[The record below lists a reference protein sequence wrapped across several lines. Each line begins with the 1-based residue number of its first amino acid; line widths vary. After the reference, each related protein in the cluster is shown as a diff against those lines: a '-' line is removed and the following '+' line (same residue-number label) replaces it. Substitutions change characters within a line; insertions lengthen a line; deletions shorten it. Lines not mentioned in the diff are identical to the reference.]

1 MAYKRE
7 STDQAVAR
15 WETLKQVQ
23 LAYPTFTPFL
33 EDCMEYLGFECSWV
47 QKDIGHYL
55 EHGPL
60 YRMIQAQRGQA
71 KTTITAIYA
80 VWRLIHDPTTR
91 IVILSAGENMASQIS
106 TLIIQLI
113 AGMDFLEVLRPDR
126 AAGDRAS
133 RENYD
138 VHYSLK
144 GPDKSPSIACF
155 GATSTVQGSRA
166 DLLIAD
172 DIESYKNSR
181 TPVQREVL
189 TDITRD
195 FTSICSQ
202 GDIIYL
208 GTPQSVDSIYNAL
221 PSRGY
226 DIRIWTGRF
235 PTNDEI
241 PNYHGFLAPRILQI
255 VKARPELQ
263 TGGGPMGDRGQ
274 AIDSVIVPEDKMVAK
289 EVDQGPAFFQLQHML
304 DTALMDAGRYPLN
317 PAKIFFADLRD
328 STKAPLN
335 MQLYRDRNCQIAVP
349 AQYPLQLEY
358 HLVPNMGNEFGK
370 YSQTYM
376 YIDPAGGGQNGDETG
391 YAITREAAGKIF
403 VARVGAVPGGLGN
416 APLEKLVQIAMQH
429 GVDNIGI
436 EKNFGNG
443 ALSSVITPML
453 NKATTDAGRSPIGI
467 EDIWESGQKELRII
481 DILEPVIENGRL
493 IMDEQVIE
501 DDWDQCQQYA
511 VQDRPVFSLFYQMAR
526 ITRDRNCLIHDDR
539 LDALA
544 AAVRYFVL
552 ALQKDEDKALA
563 AAKQDAYNKM
573 VRNPLGMPSAH
584 ANSAMLPGKQ
594 QRPNSIQAMTTRRF

>member
-1 MAYKRE
+1 MAFQRE
-7 STDQAVAR
+7 TQEEALAR
-15 WETLKQVQ
+15 WRTLEELQKT
-23 LAYPTFTPFL
+23 YPTFTPFL
-33 EDCMEYLGFECSWV
+33 EDCMEYLGFQCSWV

-80 VWRLIHDPTTR
+80 VWRLIQNPSTR

-113 AGMDFLEVLRPDR
+113 SGMDILSVLRPDR

-138 VHYSLK
+138 VHYTLK

-195 FTSICSQ
+195 FTSICSK

-235 PTNDEI
+235 PTPEEI
-241 PNYHGFLAPRILQI
+241 PNYNGFLAPRILQI

-274 AIDSVIVPEDKMVAK
+274 AVDSVIVPEDKMVAK
-289 EVDQGPAFFQLQHML
+289 EIDQGPSFFQLQHML
-304 DTALMDAGRYPLN
+304 DTALMDAGRYPLDVS
-317 PAKIFFADLRD
+317 KIFFTDLRSD
-328 STKAPLN
+328 KAPLEMN
-335 MQLYRDRNCQIAVP
+335 LYRDRNMKIPVP
-349 AQYPLQLEY
+349 NQYPLTLDY
-358 HLVPNMGNEFGK
+358 HLVPDRGSVFGK
-370 YSQTYM
+370 YNQTYM

-391 YAITREAAGKIF
+391 YAITSEAAGKIF
-403 VARVGAVPGGLGN
+403 VRKVGAVKGGL
-416 APLEKLVQIAMQH
+416 EKERMEELVKIA
-429 GVDNIGI
+429 VDNRVNMIGI

-443 ALSSVITPML
+443 ALASVLTPML
-453 NKATTDAGRSPIGI
+453 NKKVAELGIDPIGI
-467 EDIWESGQKELRII
+467 EDVWESGQKELRII
-481 DILEPVIENGRL
+481 DILEPAIENGSI
-493 IMDEQVIE
+493 IMDEEVIE
-501 DDWDQCQQYA
+501 DDWELCQKYA
-511 VQDRPVFSLFYQMAR
+511 IQDRQTYSLFYQMAR
-526 ITRDRNCLIHDDR
+526 ITRDKNCLIHDDR

-544 AAVRYFVL
+544 GAVRFFVQSL
-552 ALQKDEDKALA
+552 AKDEAMALNR
-563 AAKQDAYNKM
+563 AKQDAYNKM
-573 VRNPLGMPSAH
+573 VKNPLGMPSHSNRA
-584 ANSAMLPGKQ
+584 AML
-594 QRPNSIQAMTTRRF
+594 QRPSHSPLQPTRRF

>member
-1 MAYKRE
+1 MAFKRE
-7 STDQAVAR
+7 STEQALAR
-15 WETLKQVQ
+15 WETLKEVQ

-33 EDCMEYLGFECSWV
+33 EDCMEYLGFKCSWV

-113 AGMDFLEVLRPDR
+113 AGIDFLEVLRPDR

-195 FTSICSQ
+195 FTSICST

-235 PTNDEI
+235 PTKEEI
-241 PNYHGFLAPRILQI
+241 PNYNGFLAPRIMQI

-289 EVDQGPAFFQLQHML
+289 EIDQGPAFFQLQHML

-317 PAKIFFADLRD
+317 PGKIFFADLRD
-328 STKAPLN
+328 STKAPLD
-335 MQLYRDRNCQIAVP
+335 MQLYRDRKMLIPVP
-349 AQYPLQLEY
+349 AQFPIQLDY
-358 HLVPNMGNEFGK
+358 HLVPHMGTEFGK

-376 YIDPAGGGQNGDETG
+376 YVDPAGGGQNGDETA
-391 YAITREAAGKIF
+391 YAIVREAAGKIF
-403 VARVGAVPGGLGN
+403 VVKVGAVPGGLGEK
-416 APLEKLVQIAMQH
+416 PLKTLVDIAIRF
-429 GVDNIGI
+429 GVDNMGI
-436 EKNFGNG
+436 EENFGKG
-443 ALSSVITPML
+443 ALSSVLTPL
-453 NKATTDAGRSPIGI
+453 LHKATEEHRRTPIGI
-467 EDIWESGQKELRII
+467 EDIWETGQKELRII

-501 DDWDQCQQYA
+501 DDWEECQKYA

-544 AAVRYFVL
+544 SAVRYFVL
-552 ALQKDEDKALA
+552 ALQKDKDKALNK
-563 AAKQDAYNKM
+563 AKQDAYNQM

-584 ANSAMLPGKQ
+584 ANSATLPGQKTE
-594 QRPNSIQAMTTRRF
+594 NTFHNMITRRF

>member
-1 MAYKRE
+1 MAFQRE
-7 STDQAVAR
+7 TAEQALAR
-15 WETLKQVQ
+15 WQTLEELQKT
-23 LAYPTFTPFL
+23 YPTFSPFL

-55 EHGPL
+55 ETGPL

-113 AGMDFLEVLRPDR
+113 SGMEILSVLRPDR
-126 AAGDRAS
+126 SAGDRAS

-235 PTNDEI
+235 PTPDEI
-241 PNYHGFLAPRILQI
+241 PNYNGFLAPRIVQI
-255 VKARPELQ
+255 CKARPELQ

-289 EVDQGPAFFQLQHML
+289 EIDQGPAFFQLQHML
-304 DTALMDAGRYPLN
+304 DTALMDADRYPID
-317 PAKIFFADLRD
+317 PAKIFFADLRSD
-328 STKAPLN
+328 RAPLE
-335 MQLYRDRNCQIAVP
+335 MALYRDKNFQIAVP
-349 AQYPLQLEY
+349 KQYPLQLEY
-358 HLVPNMGNEFGK
+358 HLVPSMGALFGS

-391 YAITREAAGKIF
+391 WAICSEAAGKIF
-403 VARVGAVPGGLGN
+403 VRAVGAVPGGLGDD
-416 APLEKLVQIAMQH
+416 AMQEL
-429 GVDNIGI
+429 VRIAFENDVQMMGI

-443 ALSSVITPML
+443 ALSSILTPML
-453 NKATTDAGRSPIGI
+453 HKKAAELGRNPIGI
-467 EDIWESGQKELRII
+467 EDVWESGQKELRII
-481 DILEPVIENGRL
+481 DILEPVIANGKL
-493 IMDEQVIE
+493 IMHEEIIE
-501 DDWDQCQQYA
+501 TDWEACQQYPI
-511 VQDRPVFSLFYQMAR
+511 QDRATFSLFYQMAR

-544 AAVRYFVL
+544 GAVRYFVQSL
-552 ALQKDEDKALA
+552 AKEEEKAQNK
-563 AAKQDAYNKM
+563 AKQDAYNKM
-573 VRNPLGMPSAH
+573 VRNPLGMPSH
-584 ANSAMLPGKQ
+584 SNRSAML
-594 QRPNSIQAMTTRRF
+594 QRPQTNPLQPVRRF

>member
-1 MAYKRE
+1 MAFRRE
-7 STDQAVAR
+7 TPEEALAR
-15 WETLKQVQ
+15 WGRLEDLQRT
-23 LAYPTFTPFL
+23 YPTFEPFL
-33 EDCMEYLGFECSWV
+33 EDCMEFLGFECSWV

-71 KTTITAIYA
+71 KTTITSCYA

-106 TLIIQLI
+106 TLIIQI
-113 AGMDFLEVLRPDR
+113 IRDMEILECLRPDR

-144 GPDKSPSIACF
+144 GTDKSPSIACF

-195 FTSICSQ
+195 FTSICSK

-235 PTNDEI
+235 PTNEEI
-241 PNYHGFLAPRILQI
+241 PNYNGFLAPRILQI
-255 VKARPELQ
+255 AKARPELQ

-289 EVDQGPAFFQLQHML
+289 EIDQGPAYFQLQHML

-317 PAKIFFADLRD
+317 PSKIFFADLR
-328 STKAPLN
+328 SGKAPLEMN
-335 MQLYRDRNCQIAVP
+335 LYRDRNRQIPVP
-349 AQYPLQLEY
+349 NQYPIQLEY
-358 HLVPNMGNEFGK
+358 HLVPDMGSVFGK
-370 YSQTYM
+370 FNHTYM
-376 YIDPAGGGQNGDETG
+376 YVDPAGGGQNGDETG
-391 YAITREAAGKIF
+391 YAIAQEAANKIF
-403 VARVGAVPGGLGN
+403 IKKVGAVPGGLQQEHMEQ
-416 APLEKLVQIAMQH
+416 LIQIALDN
-429 GVDNIGI
+429 GVKTIGV

-443 ALSSVITPML
+443 ALASVLTPL
-453 NKATTDAGRSPIGI
+453 LHKATNERGLDPIGI
-467 EDIWESGQKELRII
+467 EEVWESGQKELRII

-493 IMDEQVIE
+493 IMDEEIIE
-501 DDWDQCQQYA
+501 DDWQECQKYPI
-511 VQDRPVFSLFYQMAR
+511 QDRSTFSLFYQMAR
-526 ITRDRNCLIHDDR
+526 ITRDKNCLIHDDR

-544 AAVRYFVL
+544 GAVRYFVEAL
-552 ALQKDEDKALA
+552 AKDEAKAA
-563 AAKQDAYNKM
+563 TKAKQDAYNKM
-573 VRNPLGMPSAH
+573 VRNPLGMPSQSAH
-584 ANSAMLPGKQ
+584 SAMM
-594 QRPNSIQAMTTRRF
+594 QRPSHNPMKPIRRF